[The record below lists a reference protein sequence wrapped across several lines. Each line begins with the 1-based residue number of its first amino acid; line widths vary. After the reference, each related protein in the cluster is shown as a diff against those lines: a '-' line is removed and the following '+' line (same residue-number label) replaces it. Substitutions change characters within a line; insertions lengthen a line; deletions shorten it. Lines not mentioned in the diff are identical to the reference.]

1 MAGVGHPGAGAP
13 ANQLGAL
20 SVEAT
25 LWRAALLAGYGA
37 RARPLASR
45 LAAATTPGAGRS
57 CLEAGAP
64 LQLTVDAPGPPG
76 LRVGVRL
83 GDRFGDANLDGLMP
97 ASTHQRLVQIL
108 APLPVGEHASL
119 GTWLFWTETRQS
131 VFIDLR
137 DPSPVSALA
146 RLEAVLTPDQKER
159 LAELGTLRRHARP
172 WAFRIELD
180 EAGIRRL
187 HVHWLVERGRSPR
200 DAADAIAPGA
210 WDPAMAVF
218 GRIVRQ
224 PGVSGRWLVV
234 TPLDD
239 RSEPALRIGS
249 TGWSLVPEN
258 QEKHQ
263 AIGDLMRVL
272 DGPRDHAEALWSLC
286 RGLAAPAWRVGRA
299 CEVTVGLGATGV
311 LRARLFLTPQV
322 QTGATAGT
330 SSSGA
335 VSGSTGA
342 STAAPASE

>member
-1 MAGVGHPGAGAP
+1 
-13 ANQLGAL
+13 L
-20 SVEAT
+20 SVEET

-83 GDRFGDANLDGLMP
+83 GDRFADADLDGLMP
-97 ASTHQRLVQIL
+97 ASTHQRLTQIL
-108 APLPVGEHASL
+108 APLPVGAHASL

-137 DPSPVSALA
+137 DPSPGSALA
-146 RLEAVLTPDQKER
+146 RLETLLTPDQHER
-159 LAELGTLRRHARP
+159 LAQLGTLRRHARP

-187 HVHWLVERGRSPR
+187 HVHWLIERGSSPR

-210 WDPAMAVF
+210 WDRAMTVF
-218 GRIVRQ
+218 SRLVRR

-234 TPLDD
+234 TPLDAG
-239 RSEPALRIGS
+239 SEPALRIGS
-249 TGWSLVPEN
+249 TGWALVPED

-263 AIGDLMRVL
+263 AVGELMRAL
-272 DGPRDHAEALWSLC
+272 GGPRDHAEALWSLC
-286 RGLAAPAWRVGRA
+286 RGLASRAWRVGRA
-299 CEVTVGLGATGV
+299 CEVTVGLRRTDL

-322 QTGATAGT
+322 QGRTTAGT

-342 STAAPASE
+342 STADPSSE